1 MKNRTILGVLCI
13 VLAVALVFGIT
24 PLVSR
29 LGAKKI
35 EVVCAAADIPQG
47 RIITEADLK
56 LVTVGG
62 YGLPDKII
70 RTKAEIVGKYAAC
83 DLMADGLLMDTQVSA
98 TGGGTEDVL
107 RSLNGAKQAM
117 SITIGSFA
125 AGLSGKLQ
133 NGDIVSVLATSED
146 QTTIPPELRYVRVI
160 TATSSNGL
168 DAGQMDEDGQ
178 EELPSTVTLLVNET
192 QAKILAAQE
201 ASGKMHLALV
211 YRGEA
216 SKAQDFLEA
225 QEKVFAGGN

>member
-1 MKNRTILGVLCI
+1 MKNRTILGVICI

-29 LGAKKI
+29 LGAEKI

-47 RIITEADLK
+47 RIITDSDLK

-62 YGLPDKII
+62 YGLPDQII
-70 RTKAEIVGKYAAC
+70 RTKAEVVGKYAAC

-107 RSLNGAKQAM
+107 RSLDGTKQAM

-125 AGLSGKLQ
+125 GGLSGKLR
-133 NGDIVSVLATSED
+133 NGDIVSVLVSNGD
-146 QTTIPPELRYVRVI
+146 LTTIPSELRYVRVI

-168 DAGQMDEDGQ
+168 DAGR
-178 EELPSTVTLLVNET
+178 
-192 QAKILAAQE
+192 QARTARKSFPA
-201 ASGKMHLALV
+201 
-211 YRGEA
+211 R
-216 SKAQDFLEA
+216 
-225 QEKVFAGGN
+225 

>member
-1 MKNRTILGVLCI
+1 MKNRTILGVICI
-13 VLAVALVFGIT
+13 VLAVALVIGIT

-47 RIITEADLK
+47 RIITDSDLK

-62 YGLPDKII
+62 YGLPGKII
-70 RTKAEIVGKYAAC
+70 RTKSEVVGKYAAC
-83 DLMADGLLMDTQVSA
+83 DLKADGLLMDTQVSA

-107 RSLNGAKQAM
+107 RSLDGTKQTV

-133 NGDIVSVLATSED
+133 SGDIVSVLATSGD
-146 QTTIPPELRYVRVI
+146 QTTLPPELRYVRVI

-192 QAKILAAQE
+192 QAKILATQE
-201 ASGKMHLALV
+201 AKGKMHLALV

>member
-1 MKNRTILGVLCI
+1 MKNRTILGVICI

-24 PLVSR
+24 PLVSL

-47 RIITEADLK
+47 RIITDSDLK

-70 RTKAEIVGKYAAC
+70 RTKAEVVGKYAAC
-83 DLMADGLLMDTQVSA
+83 DLMADGLLLNTHISDI
-98 TGGGTEDVL
+98 GDGTKDVL
-107 RSLNGAKQAM
+107 RSLDGSKQAM

-133 NGDIVSVLATSED
+133 NGDIISVLVTENN

-201 ASGKMHLALV
+201 ASGKMHLALA
-211 YRGEA
+211 YRGDA
-216 SKAQDFLEA
+216 SKAQAFLAA

>member
-1 MKNRTILGVLCI
+1 MKNRTILGVICI

-47 RIITEADLK
+47 RIITDADLK

-62 YGLPDKII
+62 YGLPDKVI
-70 RTKAEIVGKYAAC
+70 RTKAEVVGKYAAC

-107 RSLNGAKQAM
+107 RSLDGTKQAV

-133 NGDIVSVLATSED
+133 NGDIVSVLATSGD

>member
-35 EVVCAAADIPQG
+35 EVVCAATDIPQG

-56 LVTVGG
+56 LVTVVG
-62 YGLPDKII
+62 YGLPDKVI
-70 RTKAEIVGKYAAC
+70 RTKAEVVGKYAAC
-83 DLMADGLLMDTQVSA
+83 DLKADGLLLNTQVSA
-98 TGGGTEDVL
+98 TGDGTEDIL
-107 RSLNGAKQAM
+107 RSLDGSKQAM

-125 AGLSGKLQ
+125 GGLSGKLR
-133 NGDIVSVLATSED
+133 NGDIVSVLVTENS